1 MKISTKGKYGMKA
14 IIDLAINSTE
24 EAVTL
29 KSISERQNIS
39 EGYLEQ
45 IFSLLRKNNLI
56 KGIKGAQGGY
66 ILEKDSA
73 HITAGEILRA
83 LEGDLSVVELNDD
96 YLNNRMEKSIKTN
109 LWDRI
114 NESIERVVD
123 SITLE
128 DLVEAYKK
136 SDNQNI
142 MYYI

>member
-1 MKISTKGKYGMKA
+1 MKISTKGKYGIKA

-83 LEGDLSVVELNDD
+83 LEGDLSVVEFNDD

-136 SDNQNI
+136 SDNENI

>member
-1 MKISTKGKYGMKA
+1 MKISTKGKYGIKA
-14 IIDLAINSTE
+14 IVDLAINSTE
-24 EAVTL
+24 EVVTL

-56 KGIKGAQGGY
+56 KGRKGAQGGY
-66 ILEKDSA
+66 VLEKDSA

-83 LEGDLSVVELNDD
+83 LEGDLSVVELNDN

-123 SITLE
+123 SITLQ
-128 DLVEAYKK
+128 DLVEAYKA
-136 SDNQNI
+136 SDNGNI

>member
-1 MKISTKGKYGMKA
+1 MKISTKGKYGIKA

-24 EAVTL
+24 ETVTL

-114 NESIERVVD
+114 NESIEKVVD

-128 DLVEAYKK
+128 DLVEAYK
-136 SDNQNI
+136 NQI
-142 MYYI
+142 IKT

>member
-1 MKISTKGKYGMKA
+1 MKISTKGKYGIKA

-128 DLVEAYKK
+128 DLVEAYK
-136 SDNQNI
+136 NQI
-142 MYYI
+142 TKT

>member
-1 MKISTKGKYGMKA
+1 MKISTKGKYGIKA

-66 ILEKDSA
+66 ILEKESA

-83 LEGDLSVVELNDD
+83 LEGDLSVVEFNDN

-114 NESIERVVD
+114 NENIERVVD

-136 SDNQNI
+136 SDNENI

>member
-1 MKISTKGKYGMKA
+1 MKISTKGKYGIKA

-96 YLNNRMEKSIKTN
+96 YLNNTMEKSIKTN

>member
-1 MKISTKGKYGMKA
+1 MKISTKGKYGIKA

-128 DLVEAYKK
+128 DLVEAYK
-136 SDNQNI
+136 NQI
-142 MYYI
+142 IKT

>member
-1 MKISTKGKYGMKA
+1 MKISTKGKYGIKA

>member
-1 MKISTKGKYGMKA
+1 MKISTKGKYGIKA

-66 ILEKDSA
+66 VLEKDSA
-73 HITAGEILRA
+73 HITVGEILI
-83 LEGDLSVVELNDD
+83 SVVELNDD

>member
-1 MKISTKGKYGMKA
+1 M
-14 IIDLAINSTE
+14 
-24 EAVTL
+24 
-29 KSISERQNIS
+29 
-39 EGYLEQ
+39 
-45 IFSLLRKNNLI
+45 
-56 KGIKGAQGGY
+56 
-66 ILEKDSA
+66 
-73 HITAGEILRA
+73 
-83 LEGDLSVVELNDD
+83 EGDLSVVELNDD

>member
-1 MKISTKGKYGMKA
+1 MKISTKGKYGIKA

-66 ILEKDSA
+66 RLEKDSA

-83 LEGDLSVVELNDD
+83 LEGDLSVVELNDN
-96 YLNNRMEKSIKTN
+96 YLNSKMEKSIKSN

-136 SDNQNI
+136 SDNENI

>member
-1 MKISTKGKYGMKA
+1 M
-14 IIDLAINSTE
+14 
-24 EAVTL
+24 
-29 KSISERQNIS
+29 
-39 EGYLEQ
+39 
-45 IFSLLRKNNLI
+45 
-56 KGIKGAQGGY
+56 
-66 ILEKDSA
+66 
-73 HITAGEILRA
+73 
-83 LEGDLSVVELNDD
+83 EGDLSVVELNDD

-136 SDNQNI
+136 SDNPNI

>member
-1 MKISTKGKYGMKA
+1 MKISTKGKYGIKA

-39 EGYLEQ
+39 EGYLEK

-73 HITAGEILRA
+73 HITAGEILRS

>member
-1 MKISTKGKYGMKA
+1 MKISTKGKYGIKA

-109 LWDRI
+109 LWDII

>member
-128 DLVEAYKK
+128 DLIEAYKK

>member
-1 MKISTKGKYGMKA
+1 MKISTKGKYGIKA

-45 IFSLLRKNNLI
+45 IFSLLRKSNLI

-66 ILEKDSA
+66 VLEKDSA

>member
-1 MKISTKGKYGMKA
+1 MKISTKGKYGIKA

-66 ILEKDSA
+66 ILEKNSA

-83 LEGDLSVVELNDD
+83 LEGDLSVVEFNDN

-114 NESIERVVD
+114 NENIERVVD

-136 SDNQNI
+136 SDNENI

>member
-1 MKISTKGKYGMKA
+1 MKISTKGKYGIKA

-136 SDNQNI
+136 SDSQNI

>member
-1 MKISTKGKYGMKA
+1 M
-14 IIDLAINSTE
+14 
-24 EAVTL
+24 
-29 KSISERQNIS
+29 
-39 EGYLEQ
+39 
-45 IFSLLRKNNLI
+45 
-56 KGIKGAQGGY
+56 
-66 ILEKDSA
+66 
-73 HITAGEILRA
+73 
-83 LEGDLSVVELNDD
+83 EGDLSVVELNDD

-114 NESIERVVD
+114 NESIEKVVD

>member
-1 MKISTKGKYGMKA
+1 MKISTKGKYGIKA

-73 HITAGEILRA
+73 HITAGEILRS

>member
-1 MKISTKGKYGMKA
+1 
-14 IIDLAINSTE
+14 
-24 EAVTL
+24 
-29 KSISERQNIS
+29 
-39 EGYLEQ
+39 
-45 IFSLLRKNNLI
+45 
-56 KGIKGAQGGY
+56 
-66 ILEKDSA
+66 
-73 HITAGEILRA
+73 
-83 LEGDLSVVELNDD
+83 
-96 YLNNRMEKSIKTN
+96 MEKSIKTN

>member
-1 MKISTKGKYGMKA
+1 MKISTKGKYGIKA

-136 SDNQNI
+136 SDNQSI

>member
-1 MKISTKGKYGMKA
+1 MKISTKGKYGIKA

-83 LEGDLSVVELNDD
+83 LEGELSVVELNDD

>member
-1 MKISTKGKYGMKA
+1 MKISTKGKYGIKA

-66 ILEKDSA
+66 VLEKDSA
-73 HITAGEILRA
+73 HITVGEILRS

>member
-1 MKISTKGKYGMKA
+1 MKISTKGKYGIKA

-83 LEGDLSVVELNDD
+83 LEGDLSVVEFNDD

-114 NESIERVVD
+114 NENIERVVD

-136 SDNQNI
+136 SDNENI

>member
-1 MKISTKGKYGMKA
+1 MKISTKGKYGIKA

-24 EAVTL
+24 ETVTL

-114 NESIERVVD
+114 NESIEKVVD